1 MGRAIAAKVRAKTY
15 NAMLALI
22 KTKLKFD
29 KPKNKDTPQ
38 NNTWVLKPADTI
50 ATGSQDAK
58 LLAKARTY
66 LQRVSLEHEGTPWA
80 MLADRELRTPL
91 GWKWTQQ
98 YNEPRQRRNRDNAN
112 NMPRQENDEAP
123 LKKRR
128 PPPRL

>member
-1 MGRAIAAKVRAKTY
+1 MGRAIAAKVRAETY

-29 KPKNKDTPQ
+29 KPKDKNTPQ

-50 ATGSQDAK
+50 DTGSQDAK

-66 LQRVSLEHEGTPWA
+66 LQRVAEEHEGTPWA
-80 MLADRELRTPL
+80 MLANRELKTPL
-91 GWKWTQQ
+91 GWKWTQE
-98 YNEPRQRRNRDNAN
+98 YNEPRNRNNNNGNNKPKNDGDN
-112 NMPRQENDEAP
+112 M
-123 LKKRR
+123 KKKR